1 MSAFEIAV
9 DQWLAQEHGDEI
21 ARAMLGQVELRSGG
35 RSLTLLEDRLART
48 NRPFANLSAYDLAI
62 WLASNWWRLRWEPER
77 SGVEWRMAHSLAAI
91 GGGYVWPD
99 VTMLSD
105 GEQIL
110 VQVKA
115 TRGENWEPVRYLEN
129 GDFFLSVGEF
139 ETAVDSF
146 VESVLARL
154 AGCQILETDLHLLWQ
169 ELRVERLTPETAP
182 VRRLE
187 ALMGF
192 DAAAAPDELIDDLLA
207 SARQEGS
214 AAVDEVVAG
223 FPRTAPEILKQLGEK
238 FNSHGTLLDSAMVNE
253 LGGHR
258 SDWSLAGPPWA
269 RAEAA
274 ARIAR
279 EIWSLNGQPVHN
291 DELARLVGADPSL
304 LTGQVAADVSMPAAR
319 WTTPNR
325 EAWNVVLKSR
335 WEVGRRFELC
345 RLIADGLVA
354 PEGELLL
361 PATAAKTS
369 RQKFQ
374 RAFAQEFL
382 CPSDA
387 LLKRLGSLPPDD
399 EDIED
404 AAQYFDVSPL
414 LIRSKLANKDILP
427 RF

>member
-1 MSAFEIAV
+1 MRSLARRSAK
-9 DQWLAQEHGDEI
+9 WSW
-21 ARAMLGQVELRSGG
+21 RSGG

-62 WLASNWWRLRWEPER
+62 WLASNWWRLLWEPER
-77 SGVEWRMAHSLAAI
+77 PEAEWRMAHSLAAI

-99 VTMLSD
+99 VTLLSD
-105 GEQIL
+105 GEQIQ

-115 TRGENWEPVRYLEN
+115 TRGEKWEPIRYLEN
-129 GDFFLSVGEF
+129 GNFFLCVGAF
-139 ETAVDSF
+139 EAAVGSF

-154 AGCQILETDLHLLWQ
+154 VGCRITGTELSLLWE
-169 ELRVERLTPETAP
+169 ELSSERLAPEIAS

-192 DAAAAPDELIDDLLA
+192 DAAAAPDRLIDELLET
-207 SARQEGS
+207 ARHDGS
-214 AAVDEVVAG
+214 TAVDEVVAG
-223 FPRTAPEILKQLGEK
+223 FGSQAPEILKQLDDKLNEQ
-238 FNSHGTLLDSAMVNE
+238 GTLLDSARVKE

-258 SDWSLAGPPWA
+258 DEWSHAGLPWE

-279 EIWSLNGQPVHN
+279 EIWGLNGQPVQN
-291 DELARLVGADPSL
+291 EQLVRLVGAGPRL
-304 LTGQVAADVSMPAAR
+304 LIGQVPAGVSMPAAR
-319 WTTPNR
+319 WTTPAR
-325 EAWNVVLKSR
+325 EAWTVVLKSR

-374 RAFAQEFL
+374 SAFAQ
-382 CPSDA
+382 A
-387 LLKRLGSLPPDD
+387 ISLPVRCAPG
-399 EDIED
+399 
-404 AAQYFDVSPL
+404 AAWFLV
-414 LIRSKLANKDILP
+414 A
-427 RF
+427 